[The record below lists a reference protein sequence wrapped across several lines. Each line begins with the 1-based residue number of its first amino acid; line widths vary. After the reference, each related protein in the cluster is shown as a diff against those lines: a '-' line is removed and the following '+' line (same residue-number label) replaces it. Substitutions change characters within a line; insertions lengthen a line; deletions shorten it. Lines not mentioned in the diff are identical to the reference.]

1 MAVPSAYL
9 TTAKS
14 VKDVLA
20 AMQTAGVP
28 KKFTYDFLKQLGYPS
43 SSNRPVIAVL
53 KALRFPDDSGAPTE
67 RYRRYKD
74 PKQAQVVL
82 AEAMRDAYAD
92 VFTVNQDAYTLTTTE
107 LKGVFARLSDKGDSV
122 NEKMAITFKTLADM
136 ADFQAAAAAAGTDGG
151 VSAAQT
157 GEEQK
162 QIEVKDHGDVLDG
175 GAIVIHHDVHIH
187 LPPTTDIAVY
197 DAIFR
202 SLRENLRT

>member
-14 VKDVLA
+14 AKDVFP

-53 KALRFPDDSGAPTE
+53 KALRFLDDSGTPTE

-74 PKQAQVVL
+74 PQQAKVVL

-92 VFTVNQDAYTLTTTE
+92 VFTVNQNANTLTTTD
-107 LKGVFARLSDKGDSV
+107 LKGVFARLSDKGESV

-136 ADFQAAAAAAGTDGG
+136 ADFQAAVAVTDGG
-151 VSAAQT
+151 AATQQT
-157 GEEQK
+157 VDQRVQLE
-162 QIEVKDHGDVLDG
+162 DHLSDDRDE

-187 LPPTTDIAVY
+187 LPSTTDIAVY

-202 SLRENLRT
+202 SLRENLRS